1 MSCNHE
7 KVRCTDG
14 IFYCLLCGAR
24 INYPPKAEETPEQKE
39 KPAEAKKT
47 ASKRKTKKEAE

>member
-24 INYPPKAEETPEQKE
+24 IDYPPIEEEIPEAEE
-39 KPAEAKKT
+39 KPAETKIKPN
-47 ASKRKTKKEAE
+47 KRKGKKEAE